1 VVLLSLPTPEIVMA
15 VAGELAGGGKLRAVV
30 DLSTTGPKGS
40 EALAALLAGHGIET
54 IDAPVSGGVAGAAK
68 GTLAVMAAG
77 KTALIEELRPVLE
90 CFGRVFVAGEKPGMG
105 QTIKV
110 INNLMSVT
118 ALAIASEAMVLG
130 RASGLAPDVMLAISN
145 GSSRRYCDTE

>member
-15 VAGELAGGGKLRAVV
+15 VAGQLAGGGRLRAVV

-40 EALAALLAGHGIET
+40 QALAALLADHGIET
-54 IDAPVSGGVAGAAK
+54 VDAPISGGVAGAAK

-77 KTALIEELRPVLE
+77 KPALIEELRPVLE
-90 CFGRVFVAGEKPGMG
+90 CFGRLFVAGEEPGMG

-118 ALAIASEAMVLG
+118 ALAITSEALVLG
-130 RASGLAPDVMLAISN
+130 RASGLDPDVMIDIINA
-145 GSSRRYCDTE
+145 SSG